1 MKFWLSFTASVLVS
15 AVLLS
20 LMPVHGEAAIYR
32 DVLRLHVL
40 AESDSEEDQALK
52 LKVRDAVLA
61 ETNGLLADCGSA
73 EDAEEIVQAHSD
85 EILAA
90 AEACVRENGGE
101 CAVSL
106 TLGEEAY
113 PRRDYGEVVFPAGRY
128 RSLRVILGEG
138 EGRNWWCVLYP
149 GLCVRPAQ
157 AGEGEALA
165 VGLTPEE
172 YRIVTGAGENAQIR
186 VRFRILELLSALVR
200 GEE

>member
-40 AESDSEEDQALK
+40 AETDSEEDQALK

-61 ETNGLLADCGSA
+61 ETDRLLAECSSV
-73 EDAEEIVQAHSD
+73 EDAEKIVQVHSD

-90 AEACVRENGGE
+90 AEACVRENGGD

-106 TLGEEAY
+106 TLGEEVY

-186 VRFRILELLSALVR
+186 VRFRILELLSTLVR